1 MIEIRV
7 SRELAAAH
15 PGFMAGCAER
25 EHRVEVFGD
34 VAACSPRAEGRATIG
49 CMKETPL
56 RVTLTEPGLAGSY
69 VVAERRP
76 DGALVLEPE
85 PERERLSEVIAETE
99 DAVFRD
105 EEFIAHLERVA
116 RSEDDLSADE
126 PA

>member
-1 MIEIRV
+1 MIEISV

-15 PGFMAGCAER
+15 PGFMAGCADR
-25 EHRVEVFGD
+25 GHGVEVFGD
-34 VAACSPRAEGRATIG
+34 VVACSPRAEGRATIG
-49 CMKETPL
+49 CMKQVPL

-69 VVAERRP
+69 LVAERRP
-76 DGALVLEPE
+76 DGALLLE

-99 DAVFRD
+99 DTVFRD

-116 RSEDDLSADE
+116 RSEDDLPADE